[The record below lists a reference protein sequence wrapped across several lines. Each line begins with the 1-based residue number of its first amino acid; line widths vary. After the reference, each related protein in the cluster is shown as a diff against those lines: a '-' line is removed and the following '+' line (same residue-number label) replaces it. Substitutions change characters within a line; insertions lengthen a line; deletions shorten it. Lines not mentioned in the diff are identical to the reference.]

1 MIIDFSVKNFRS
13 IAEKITLS
21 LIAGKGNELENNIF
35 SLEEPTKLNLLRSA
49 VIYGPNAAGKSNIIQ
64 AITTMAEMVIG
75 SATGS
80 KASDSIDVTPFK
92 LDSSLTQEPSEFE
105 INFIA
110 DDVRFQ
116 YGFSATEERIHEEW
130 LYAFPKARP
139 QKWFIRV
146 WDNDEQAYKWDL
158 GSSLLGEKQIWVKST
173 RDNALFL
180 STAIQLNSKQL
191 KPIHEWFYNKFK
203 FTSLKGWDHEY
214 SAKQCLDSS
223 KEIVLG
229 FLKAADVGIDDILVT
244 KEKFNPNELPD
255 DMPDALRQLFI
266 DSMQGEDQY
275 KVKTLH
281 KDKSGNLIPFN
292 LDDES
297 QGTRKIFSF
306 AGPLAHSL
314 MAGNVLFI
322 DELNDNLHPKL
333 VEFIVS
339 LFHSPNVNHK
349 GAQLIFTTHETS
361 ILNQDIF
368 RRDQVWFVEKNKHQ
382 STHLFPL
389 SDFSPRK
396 GRENLEASYLDGRY
410 GALPIIGRWE
420 NK

>member
-13 IAEKITLS
+13 IAEKVTLS
-21 LIAGKGNELENNIF
+21 LIAGKGNELEQNVY

-64 AITTMAEMVIG
+64 AITTMADMIVE

-80 KASDSIDVTPFK
+80 KASDLIDVTPFK
-92 LDSSLTQEPSEFE
+92 LDSSLTKQPSEFE
-105 INFIA
+105 IDFIVEG
-110 DDVRFQ
+110 VRYQ
-116 YGFSATEERIHEEW
+116 YGFSATAERIYEEW
-130 LYAFPKARP
+130 LYAFPKSRP

-146 WDNDEQAYKWDL
+146 WDIEEQDYKWDF

-173 RDNALFL
+173 RENALFL

-203 FTSLKGWDHEY
+203 FTALKGWDHEY
-214 SAKQCLDSS
+214 SAKQCLDE
-223 KEIVLG
+223 KKDIVLS
-229 FLKAADVGIDDILVT
+229 FLQAADVGIDDILVT
-244 KEKFNPNELPD
+244 KEKFNPNDLPD
-255 DMPDALRQLFI
+255 DMPDALKQLFV
-266 DSMQGEDQY
+266 DSMQGQDEY

-281 KDKSGNLIPFN
+281 KDEAGNLIPFN
-292 LDDES
+292 LQDES

-314 MAGNVLFI
+314 LTGNVLFI

-339 LFHSPNVNHK
+339 LFHSPKVNHK

-368 RRDQVWFVEKNKHQ
+368 RRDQVWFVEKDKKR
-382 STHLFPL
+382 STQLFPL

-420 NK
+420 NI